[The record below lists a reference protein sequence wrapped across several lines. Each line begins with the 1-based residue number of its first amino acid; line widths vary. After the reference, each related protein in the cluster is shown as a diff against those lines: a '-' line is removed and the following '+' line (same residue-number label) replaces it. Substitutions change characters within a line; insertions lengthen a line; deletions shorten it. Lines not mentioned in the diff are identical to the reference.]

1 MKRILTSRFFLAALI
16 AAATFIVFIP
26 ALHNEFVEWDDGGYV
41 LENHFIRSFNAAFFR
56 WAFFDFYKSNWHP
69 LTWMSHAL
77 DYALWGTAPFGHH
90 LTNVILHSMNS
101 FLVVIL
107 TIGLMEVFRNT
118 SRKNGASPS
127 ADERTTPLIAG
138 GVAGLLFG
146 LHPLHVESV
155 VWVAERKDLLCAL
168 FFLLSIAAYMNYA
181 GCAERSTVREKPL
194 LPISQKGY
202 LTSLVFFILALLS
215 KPMAVSLP
223 AVLLLLDWYPFKRIR
238 SLKAFGASLFEKL
251 PFIVLSLI
259 SSAITILAQE
269 AGHSLAPLEAVP
281 LSQRVLVAAK
291 SLFAYLFKMAAP
303 LNLVPFYPYE
313 ESISLFSVEYAVPV
327 ILVVVITFL
336 CLRTAAKHKIWAS
349 VWVYYVITLLPVLGL
364 VQAGSQSMA
373 DRYTYL
379 PSLGP
384 FVALGAFAAQAWKK
398 AGALPRWSP
407 FLRVASGAIAV
418 VLFISLS
425 LLTRAQTDIWK
436 DSISL
441 WSYVIEKEPGKV
453 PRAYHNRAN
462 AFYKMGL
469 PDRAVADY
477 EKAITL
483 NPSLYEAHANLGV
496 LYGNAGLTD
505 KAIRSFDMSL
515 AINPSYPYGYCNRG
529 ITYAIIG
536 EYGMA
541 LRDFNRAIELNAN
554 YARAYYSRGN
564 LYLRTGRR
572 EFAAPD
578 FEKACILGSQN
589 GCRALRTAGT

>member
-1 MKRILTSRFFLAALI
+1 
-16 AAATFIVFIP
+16 
-26 ALHNEFVEWDDGGYV
+26 
-41 LENHFIRSFNAAFFR
+41 
-56 WAFFDFYKSNWHP
+56 
-69 LTWMSHAL
+69 
-77 DYALWGTAPFGHH
+77 
-90 LTNVILHSMNS
+90 
-101 FLVVIL
+101 
-107 TIGLMEVFRNT
+107 
-118 SRKNGASPS
+118 
-127 ADERTTPLIAG
+127 
-138 GVAGLLFG
+138 
-146 LHPLHVESV
+146 
-155 VWVAERKDLLCAL
+155 
-168 FFLLSIAAYMNYA
+168 
-181 GCAERSTVREKPL
+181 
-194 LPISQKGY
+194 
-202 LTSLVFFILALLS
+202 
-215 KPMAVSLP
+215 
-223 AVLLLLDWYPFKRIR
+223 
-238 SLKAFGASLFEKL
+238 
-251 PFIVLSLI
+251 
-259 SSAITILAQE
+259 
-269 AGHSLAPLEAVP
+269 
-281 LSQRVLVAAK
+281 
-291 SLFAYLFKMAAP
+291 MAAP
-303 LNLVPFYPYE
+303 LNLVPLYPYE
-313 ESISLFSVEYAVPV
+313 KSISLFSVEYALPV
-327 ILVVVITFL
+327 ILVVVITFI
-336 CLRTAAKHKIWAS
+336 CLRIAAKHKIWAS

-384 FVALGAFAAQAWKK
+384 FVALGAFAAQAWEK

-407 FLRVASGAIAV
+407 FLRVASGAITV

-483 NPSLYEAHANLGV
+483 NPSLYEAYANLGV